1 MADVTAPME
10 WHPFYLD
17 KPWLMEWLDGHP
29 PYDPYILRLPI
40 VHKPSTG
47 DRGSYDIYDTQLTDH
62 ELILTKQKAWGA
74 APYVGRPFVYV
85 WKVATDQYGRSIA
98 GDTMIVHRD
107 DLYPDA
113 MYDWADPYEL
123 PVRD

>member
-1 MADVTAPME
+1 
-10 WHPFYLD
+10 
-17 KPWLMEWLDGHP
+17 MEWLDGHP

-47 DRGSYDIYDTQLTDH
+47 DRGSYDIYDTQLTGH